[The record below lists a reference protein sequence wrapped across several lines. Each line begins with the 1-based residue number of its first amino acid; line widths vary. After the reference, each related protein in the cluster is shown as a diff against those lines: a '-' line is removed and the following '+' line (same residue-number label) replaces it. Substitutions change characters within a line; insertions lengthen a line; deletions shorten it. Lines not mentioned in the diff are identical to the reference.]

1 MSSQET
7 VFAWSD
13 NAVKALISMW
23 GEDGIQRIL
32 NGKTKRSAV
41 AYQTITERM
50 NSEFNFKCTKNQ
62 VLSKIKYLKG
72 QFTAAKNKNRS
83 GASRDDILKA
93 CPFWDAL
100 LPVLDHGKC
109 KLSSSGTGTRGCNSV
124 LCRAALTVSTLSQVT
139 HQKET
144 IKFS

>member
-1 MSSQET
+1 MSSDT
-7 VFAWSD
+7 PVFAWTDS
-13 NAVKALISMW
+13 AIKALISMW
-23 GEDGIQRIL
+23 GEDSIQGIL
-32 NGKTKRSAV
+32 NGKTKRAAV

-62 VLSKIKYLKG
+62 VVSKIKYLKT
-72 QFTAAKNKNRS
+72 QFTTAKNRNRS

-109 KLSSSGTGTRGCNSV
+109 KLNNIIMNKRYLACLAKALKGHCIRG
-124 LCRAALTVSTLSQVT
+124 A
-139 HQKET
+139 
-144 IKFS
+144 